1 MATKGPAS
9 LLDADPLG
17 SSRVRLHMPND
28 SKFQLRIASPCKAPW
43 DEMHGDAR
51 VRFCRECEQSVYNLS
66 AMTEMEA
73 RRLVAEREGRL
84 CVRFYRRRDGTVLT
98 SDCSI
103 GRKRSWL
110 EGSGRAVVAMA
121 LLAAGLGTLNGCADD
136 YDAEQGYDD
145 EEPLPTDEV
154 LIGRV
159 RIHDGSGEETAGV
172 QDWREPEEIMGE
184 ILQPIEDSA
193 HEE

>member
-1 MATKGPAS
+1 
-9 LLDADPLG
+9 
-17 SSRVRLHMPND
+17 MPND

-43 DEMHGDAR
+43 DEMDGDAR

-66 AMTEMEA
+66 AMSEMEA

-110 EGSGRAVVAMA
+110 ESSGGAVVAMA
-121 LLAAGLGTLNGCADD
+121 LLTAGLGTLHGCADD

-145 EEPLPTDEV
+145 EEPEPTGQVIMGALPMH
-154 LIGRV
+154 G
-159 RIHDGSGEETAGV
+159 GSGDETAGA
-172 QDWREPEEIMGE
+172 QNWGEHEEIMGE
-184 ILQPIEDSA
+184 LVRPIEDAA